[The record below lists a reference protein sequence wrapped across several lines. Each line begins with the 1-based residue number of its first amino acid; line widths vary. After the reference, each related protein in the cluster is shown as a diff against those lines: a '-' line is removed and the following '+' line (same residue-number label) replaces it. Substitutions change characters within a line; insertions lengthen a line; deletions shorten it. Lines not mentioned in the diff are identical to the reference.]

1 MQRILIDM
9 IYYCPDVGI
18 YTDLVKEQSF
28 KAQYFSFSN
37 NSRYLKGGRSYSSS
51 EKYRPKW

>member
-51 EKYRPKW
+51 EEYRPEW